1 MTGPCCVLGATAPPA
16 DDCSPDAITG
26 EGEVSDG
33 STSSD
38 EDVREEQGGTSP
50 SGDEEELAVAK
61 IISHRDTRGD
71 LNDPVNWYYT
81 VCYAGLEELGEE
93 AHEELPEEEA
103 LRRCRKLVRD
113 YQREVR
119 AASASAGTLKYLEAH
134 AHEGITYSTCRVVL
148 VVEKSLAPREKIRHG
163 VG

>member
-1 MTGPCCVLGATAPPA
+1 M
-16 DDCSPDAITG
+16 
-26 EGEVSDG
+26 SDG

-38 EDVREEQGGTSP
+38 EDVREEQGGTLP
-50 SGDEEELAVAK
+50 SEDEEELAVAK

-119 AASASAGTLKYLEAH
+119 AASTQFGSLGH
-134 AHEGITYSTCRVVL
+134 AHCRESQLRVL
-148 VVEKSLAPREKIRHG
+148 TQSSSSFPSMILK
-163 VG
+163 